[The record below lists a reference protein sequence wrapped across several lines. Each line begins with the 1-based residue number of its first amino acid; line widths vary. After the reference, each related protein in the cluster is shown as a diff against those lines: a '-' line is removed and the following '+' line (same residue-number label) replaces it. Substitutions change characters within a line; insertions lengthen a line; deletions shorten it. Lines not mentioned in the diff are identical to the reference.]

1 MKDASTY
8 QRNLPVDSA
17 HRPGG
22 GAWTMRDRLLLGLSG
37 REYLRRLFRNPVNWV
52 LAVLFAVGLPLLAER
67 YLFGLGAVTHAS
79 NDYPWGLL
87 LGFGLFCMVPLSA
100 SGFLLGTA
108 VVVFGREDFKPIERL
123 ALLNGLLGYFFA
135 VVYLLVDL
143 GLPWRLIYPLFI
155 SPGPAAV
162 LFLVGWHVATYLTV
176 QVMEMIPAFSE
187 WSGWLTGK
195 RWVNSMI
202 LGLTIAGIILSTLHQ
217 GALGALF
224 TYAPGKVHPLWYS
237 ADFQWIHFLCS
248 SIYGGLSMVIVVSTL
263 CLRTMRWRMDV
274 RFVDNLDRLT
284 IGLGKGCSFALI
296 TYLAIKILAVAQ
308 DQEWEYLLSGWGA
321 YYLVE
326 MVVGVLVPLML
337 FAVAVRNRR
346 VGLVRFAALL
356 GVFSILLN
364 RINTALIA
372 FNWQLYQEIP
382 HWKEVWIT
390 LTILALYFLTYRFIL
405 YRLPVLYTWQGP
417 K

>member
-1 MKDASTY
+1 
-8 QRNLPVDSA
+8 
-17 HRPGG
+17 
-22 GAWTMRDRLLLGLSG
+22 
-37 REYLRRLFRNPVNWV
+37 
-52 LAVLFAVGLPLLAER
+52 
-67 YLFGLGAVTHAS
+67 
-79 NDYPWGLL
+79 
-87 LGFGLFCMVPLSA
+87 MVPLSA

-108 VVVFGREDFKPIERL
+108 VVVFGRADFKPIERL

-176 QVMEMIPAFSE
+176 QVMEMIPAFAE
-187 WSGWLTGK
+187 WSGWLAGK

-263 CLRTMRWRMDV
+263 CLWTMRWRMDD
-274 RFVDNLDRLT
+274 RFVANLDRLT

-326 MVVGVLVPLML
+326 MAVGVVLPLVL
-337 FAVAVRNRR
+337 FAIAVRNGR

-356 GVFSILLN
+356 GVFSILFN
-364 RINTALIA
+364 RLNTALIA
-372 FNWQLYQEIP
+372 FNWRLYQEIP
-382 HWKEVWIT
+382 HWKEAWIT
-390 LTILALYFLTYRFIL
+390 LTILAFYFLTYRFIL
-405 YRLPVLYTWQGP
+405 YRLPVLYTWPG
-417 K
+417 KK

>member
-1 MKDASTY
+1 
-8 QRNLPVDSA
+8 
-17 HRPGG
+17 
-22 GAWTMRDRLLLGLSG
+22 
-37 REYLRRLFRNPVNWV
+37 
-52 LAVLFAVGLPLLAER
+52 
-67 YLFGLGAVTHAS
+67 
-79 NDYPWGLL
+79 
-87 LGFGLFCMVPLSA
+87 MVPLSA